1 MKPTM
6 SDAELE
12 ALLERVSNWGRWG
25 KEDQRGALNYIDD
38 SKRAAAARMVESGHS
53 VSLSLPLD
61 TIAAPDN
68 FHPVVHLMHQTG
80 PDGKLD
86 AFPHS
91 ADFFTISP
99 HGHTNTHLDALCH
112 IFWRGKMYNGFD
124 ADEVTSHG
132 ARRCAIDLLRGGIVG
147 RGVLLDIP
155 RVRKVQWLE
164 NDDGIV
170 PADLEAAEKD
180 HHVQAGEGD
189 ILLVRTGRALRRR
202 VKGPWNVREG
212 CAGLE
217 AACLGW
223 LHERRVAVLGG
234 DGHNDLAP
242 SPYKVSMAP
251 IHVGAIAL
259 MGIHLIDNAD
269 LEELAETCHRRG
281 RYDFMFMMA
290 PLVLAHGTASPVNP
304 LAIF

>member
-12 ALLERVSNWGRWG
+12 AMFERINNWGRWG
-25 KEDQRGALNYIDD
+25 AEDERGALNYIDD
-38 SKRAAAARMVESGHS
+38 SRRAAAARMVESGRT
-53 VSLSLPLD
+53 VSLSLPLG
-61 TIAAPDN
+61 TAPAPDN
-68 FHPVVHLMHQTG
+68 FNPVVHLMHQTG
-80 PDGKLD
+80 PDGKQD
-86 AFPHS
+86 QFPHS
-91 ADFFTISP
+91 ADFFAISP
-99 HGHTNTHLDALCH
+99 HGHVNTHLDALCH

-132 ARRCAIDLLRGGIVG
+132 AQRCAIDLLRGGIVG

-155 RVRKVQWLE
+155 KVRGVQWLE
-164 NDDGIV
+164 NEDAIV
-170 PADLEAAEKD
+170 PADLDAAERD
-180 HHVQAGEGD
+180 QRVQVGEGD

-202 VKGPWNVREG
+202 VKGAWNVREG

-223 LHERRVAVLGG
+223 LHERRVAILGG
-234 DGHNDLAP
+234 NGHNDLAP
-242 SPYKVSMAP
+242 SPYKLSMAP

-269 LEELAETCHRRG
+269 LEELAETCRRAG
-281 RYDFMFMMA
+281 RYQFMFTMA
-290 PLVLAHGTASPVNP
+290 PLVLEGGTASPVNP
-304 LAIF
+304 IAIF